1 MPPAGPTVGAATSA
15 SGTSRPAGVSKEIE
29 DAAWFVL
36 GAALNGKPSAFDGL
50 TPTWTAD
57 AAEELLE
64 RLERGVKDAKAPM
77 MTNLRQNLDGASREA
92 RLLAVELLFLQ
103 SLPLAHEVK
112 SLRVKRARVA
122 EAASWI
128 EPAVVLPDELYQ
140 GMTDHGVIRD
150 RTAEFNWTIWDHLK
164 WLSRFVRHVDQ
175 QPPKVIAKALKDPL
189 AFHALAAGTPED
201 QPAIRRSIEYLAWPS
216 YFEPVVADVER
227 REIRDAFA
235 SLVGGAKGD
244 TEEDITADIHRIRLH
259 LDELAGERIDWYS
272 RQLVSQWRKVG
283 DPGRRAWLLRTH
295 QDNGE
300 LLATWQ
306 SEEKA
311 TLDVEHLR
319 SLDAGVTAGAVQHAV
334 DEDYKHLGYVEREDT
349 KTAVF
354 AFLSVMKPGDLALYQ
369 HGGTVRIGVVL
380 GEPEQNDRRLRRK
393 VRWLDEAHTS
403 TELPRHVQR
412 QLSTPGIIVDV
423 TKVISALQAL
433 LPPEAEADAEDE
445 AAPETVAIPLIQ
457 GFRPLTEEFAASLHM
472 QLEPL
477 QEIAGLLQEN
487 RQVVLYGPPG
497 TGKTYLAKHLAAEL
511 AADSTD
517 ERVKLVQFH
526 PSYAYEDFF
535 EGYRPDKTDD
545 GQVSFKLVA
554 GPLRRLAEE
563 AAKPENASKPYFL
576 IIDEMNRANLAK
588 VFGEL
593 YFLLEYRDDRIYLQY
608 SPNEPFS
615 LPDNLYIIGTMNTAD
630 RSIAMMDAAIRR
642 RFAFIELHPQT
653 EPVRGSLR
661 RFLEARGLDSL
672 NADLL
677 DELNNSIDEWD
688 RDLMI
693 GPSYFMKSAAH
704 TPSGLRRIWKYELM
718 PLLEEHYHGQ
728 LNRAQLEER
737 FGLDQLLERLG
748 RR

>member
-1 MPPAGPTVGAATSA
+1 MTRALGI
-15 SGTSRPAGVSKEIE
+15 SKEIE

-36 GAALNGKPSAFDGL
+36 GPGLLGKPSALDGR
-50 TPTWTAD
+50 TMTWTSE
-57 AAEELLE
+57 AAAELLE
-64 RLERGVKDAKAPM
+64 RLERGTPDPKAPM

-92 RLLAVELLFLQ
+92 KQLAVELLFLQ

-112 SLRVKRARVA
+112 SLKVKRARVA
-122 EAASWI
+122 EAASWL
-128 EPAVVLPDELYQ
+128 EPPLDLPEELYE
-140 GMTDHGVIRD
+140 GLTDHGVIRD

-164 WLSRFVRHVDQ
+164 WLCRFVQHVDQ
-175 QPPKVIAKALKDPL
+175 QPTADIAEALQDPL
-189 AFHALAAGTPED
+189 EFHRLAAATPVD
-201 QPAIRRSIEYLAWPS
+201 QPAIRRSIEFLTWPT

-227 REIRDAFA
+227 QEIRDAFA

-244 TEEDITADIHRIRLH
+244 AEEDVTADIHRIRLH
-259 LDELAGERIDWYS
+259 LDEQAGQRIDWHA

-295 QDNGE
+295 SDNTE
-300 LLATWQ
+300 LLTAWQ
-306 SEEKA
+306 GEEKV

-319 SLDAGVTAGAVQHAV
+319 LLGPGVTAGVVQHAV

-354 AFLSVMKPGDLALYQ
+354 AFLTVMKPGDLVLYQ
-369 HGGTVRIGVVL
+369 HSGTVRLGVVL
-380 GEPEQNDRRLRRK
+380 GEPEHNEDNRRLRRK
-393 VRWLDEAHTS
+393 VRWFDEGHTTTS
-403 TELPRHVQR
+403 LPRHVQR
-412 QLSTPGIIVDV
+412 QLATPGIVVDLTRV
-423 TKVISALQAL
+423 VQALQGL
-433 LPPEAEADAEDE
+433 LPAEAETEPDGDAE
-445 AAPETVAIPLIQ
+445 AAAVVPPLQ
-457 GFRPLTEEFAASLHM
+457 EGFRPLTRDFADSLHM
-472 QLEPL
+472 ELEPL
-477 QEIAGLLQEN
+477 QEIAELLEEN
-487 RQVVLYGPPG
+487 RQLVLYGPPG

-511 AADSTD
+511 ADDTTD

-535 EGYRPDKTDD
+535 EGYRPDKTDE

-563 AAKPENASKPYFL
+563 AAKPGNEKKPYFL

-608 SPNEPFS
+608 SPNEPFT

-653 EPVRGSLR
+653 EPVKGSLL
-661 RFLEARGLDSL
+661 RFLEARQLDTTPAL
-672 NADLL
+672 LL
-677 DELNNSIDEWD
+677 DALNSAIDEWD

-693 GPSYFMKSAAH
+693 GPSYFMKPAAQ
-704 TPSGLRRIWKYELM
+704 TPNGLRRIWKYELM

-728 LNRAQLEER
+728 LTRPQLEER
-737 FGLDQLLERLG
+737 FGLDRLLERLAG
-748 RR
+748 R

>member
-1 MPPAGPTVGAATSA
+1 MHRALGI
-15 SGTSRPAGVSKEIE
+15 SKEIE

-36 GAALNGKPSAFDGL
+36 GAGLQGKPSALDRR
-50 TPTWTAD
+50 TQTWTAE
-57 AAEELLE
+57 AAAELLE
-64 RLERGVKDAKAPM
+64 RLERGAADSKAPM
-77 MTNLRQNLDGASREA
+77 MTNLRHNLADASRA
-92 RLLAVELLFLQ
+92 TKQLAVELLFLQ

-112 SLRVKRARVA
+112 SLKVKRARVA
-122 EAASWI
+122 EAASWL
-128 EPAVVLPDELYQ
+128 EPPLELPTELYK

-164 WLSRFVRHVDQ
+164 WLCRFVQHVDQ
-175 QPPKVIAKALKDPL
+175 QSTAAINKALKDPL
-189 AFHALAAGTPED
+189 AFHLLAAGTPDD

-216 YFEPVVADVER
+216 FFEPVVADVER

-244 TEEDITADIHRIRLH
+244 SDEEITADIRRIRLH
-259 LDELAGERIDWYS
+259 LDEQAGTRIDWYS

-295 QDNGE
+295 HDNAE
-300 LLATWQ
+300 LLAAWQ
-306 SEEKA
+306 EEEKV

-319 SLDAGVTAGAVQHAV
+319 LLDAGVTAGLVQHAV

-354 AFLSVMKPGDLALYQ
+354 AFLTVMKPGDLALC
-369 HGGTVRIGVVL
+369 HNSGAVRIGVVL
-380 GEPEQNDRRLRRK
+380 GEPEHNGDNRRMRRK
-393 VRWLDEAHTS
+393 VRWFDEAHVVTD
-403 TELPRHVQR
+403 LPRHVQR
-412 QLSTPGIIVDV
+412 QLATPGIVVDV
-423 TKVISALQAL
+423 TRVVQALQAL
-433 LPPEAEADAEDE
+433 VPAEAETEPDGGTEP
-445 AAPETVAIPLIQ
+445 AAVVVPAQE
-457 GFRPLTEEFAASLHM
+457 GFQPLTREFADSLHM
-472 QLEPL
+472 DLEPL
-477 QEIAGLLQEN
+477 QEIAELLEEN
-487 RQVVLYGPPG
+487 RQLVLYGPPG

-511 AADSTD
+511 AQDSTD

-535 EGYRPDKTDD
+535 EGYRPDKTDE

-563 AAKPENASKPYFL
+563 AAKPGNESKPYFL

-608 SPNEPFS
+608 SPNEPFT

-642 RFAFIELHPQT
+642 RFAFIELHPKT
-653 EPVRGSLR
+653 EPVKGSLL
-661 RFLEARGLDSL
+661 RFLQARQLDTTPAL
-672 NADLL
+672 LL
-677 DELNNSIDEWD
+677 DALNDAIDEWD

-693 GPSYFMKSAAH
+693 GPSYFMKRAAQ
-704 TPSGLRRIWKYELM
+704 TPAGLRRIWKYELM

-737 FGLDQLLERLG
+737 FGLEQLMGRLAT
-748 RR
+748 R

>member
-1 MPPAGPTVGAATSA
+1 MTPTAKTAMPRALGISQ
-15 SGTSRPAGVSKEIE
+15 EIE

-36 GAALNGKPSAFDGL
+36 GPGLQGKPSALDGQTL
-50 TPTWTAD
+50 TWTSEA
-57 AAEELLE
+57 AAELHD
-64 RLERGVKDAKAPM
+64 RLEQGVPDPKAPM
-77 MTNLRQNLDGASREA
+77 MTNLRQNLQDSSRA
-92 RLLAVELLFLQ
+92 AKQLAVELLFLQ

-112 SLRVKRARVA
+112 SLKVKRARVA
-122 EAASWI
+122 EAASWL
-128 EPAVVLPDELYQ
+128 EPPLELPEELYK

-164 WLSRFVRHVDQ
+164 WLCRFVQHVDQ
-175 QPPKVIAKALKDPL
+175 QIPAAISKALKDPL
-189 AFHALAAGTPED
+189 KFHELAAGTPGD

-227 REIRDAFA
+227 QEIRDAFA

-244 TEEDITADIHRIRLH
+244 TDEDITADIHRIRLH
-259 LDELAGERIDWYS
+259 LDEQAGQRIDWYA

-295 QDNGE
+295 SDNAE
-300 LLATWQ
+300 LLAAWQ
-306 SEEKA
+306 GEEKV

-319 SLDAGVTAGAVQHAV
+319 LLDAGVTAGLVQHAV

-354 AFLSVMKPGDLALYQ
+354 AILTVMKPGDLVLYQ
-369 HGGTVRIGVVL
+369 SSGTVRLGVVL
-380 GEPEQNDRRLRRK
+380 GEPEYNDDNRRIRRK
-393 VRWLDEAHTS
+393 VRWFDEAHT
-403 TELPRHVQR
+403 TTDLPRHVQR
-412 QLSTPGIIVDV
+412 QLATPGIIVDV
-423 TKVISALQAL
+423 TRVVQALQAL
-433 LPPEAEADAEDE
+433 LPAEAEPEDDDAG
-445 AAPETVAIPLIQ
+445 AAAVVPSQE
-457 GFRPLTEEFAASLHM
+457 GFRALTREFADSLHM
-472 QLEPL
+472 DLEPL
-477 QEIAGLLQEN
+477 QEIAELLEEN
-487 RQVVLYGPPG
+487 RQLVLYGPPG

-511 AADSTD
+511 ADDSTD

-535 EGYRPDKTDD
+535 EGYRPDKTDE

-563 AAKPENASKPYFL
+563 AAKPGNEKKPYFL

-608 SPNEPFS
+608 SPNEPFT

-653 EPVRGSLR
+653 EPVRGSLL
-661 RFLEARGLDSL
+661 RFLQARQLDATPALLLDAL
-672 NADLL
+672 NAA
-677 DELNNSIDEWD
+677 IDEWD

-693 GPSYFMKSAAH
+693 GPSYFMKPAAQ
-704 TPSGLRRIWKYELM
+704 TPAGLRRIWKYELM

-728 LNRAQLEER
+728 LTRAQLEER
-737 FGLDQLLERLG
+737 FGLDQLLGRLAAS
-748 RR
+748 

>member
-1 MPPAGPTVGAATSA
+1 MTRAL
-15 SGTSRPAGVSKEIE
+15 GVSKEIE

-36 GAALNGKPSAFDGL
+36 GPGLLGKPSALDGR
-50 TPTWTAD
+50 TMTWTSE
-57 AAEELLE
+57 AAAELLE
-64 RLERGVKDAKAPM
+64 RLERGTPDPKAPM

-92 RLLAVELLFLQ
+92 KQLAVELLFLQ

-112 SLRVKRARVA
+112 SLKVKRARVA
-122 EAASWI
+122 EAASWLK
-128 EPAVVLPDELYQ
+128 PPLDLPEELYE
-140 GMTDHGVIRD
+140 GLTDHGVIRD

-164 WLSRFVRHVDQ
+164 WLCRFVQHVDQ
-175 QPPKVIAKALKDPL
+175 QPTADIAEALQDPL
-189 AFHALAAGTPED
+189 KFHRLAAATPGD
-201 QPAIRRSIEYLAWPS
+201 QPAIRRSIEFLTWPT

-227 REIRDAFA
+227 QEIRDAFA

-244 TEEDITADIHRIRLH
+244 AEEDITADIHRIRLH
-259 LDELAGERIDWYS
+259 LDEQAGQRIDWHA

-295 QDNGE
+295 NDNTE
-300 LLATWQ
+300 LLTAWQ
-306 SEEKA
+306 GEEKV

-319 SLDAGVTAGAVQHAV
+319 LLGPGVTAGVVQHAV

-354 AFLSVMKPGDLALYQ
+354 AFLTVMKPGDLVLYQ
-369 HGGTVRIGVVL
+369 HSGTVRLGVVL
-380 GEPEQNDRRLRRK
+380 GEPEHNEDNRRLRRK
-393 VRWLDEAHTS
+393 VRWFDEGHTTTS
-403 TELPRHVQR
+403 LPRHVQR
-412 QLSTPGIIVDV
+412 QLATPGIVVDLTRV
-423 TKVISALQAL
+423 VQALQGL
-433 LPPEAEADAEDE
+433 LPAEAETEPDGDAE
-445 AAPETVAIPLIQ
+445 AAAVVPSVQE
-457 GFRPLTEEFAASLHM
+457 GFRPLTREFADSLHM
-472 QLEPL
+472 ELEPL
-477 QEIAGLLQEN
+477 QEIAELLEEN
-487 RQVVLYGPPG
+487 RQLVLYGPPG

-511 AADSTD
+511 ADDTTD

-535 EGYRPDKTDD
+535 EGYRPDKTDE

-563 AAKPENASKPYFL
+563 AAKPGNEKKPYFL

-608 SPNEPFS
+608 SPNEPFT

-653 EPVRGSLR
+653 EPVKGSLL
-661 RFLEARGLDSL
+661 RFLEARQLDTTPAL
-672 NADLL
+672 LL
-677 DELNNSIDEWD
+677 DALNSAIDEWD

-693 GPSYFMKSAAH
+693 GPSYFMKPAAQ
-704 TPSGLRRIWKYELM
+704 TPAGLRRIWKYELM

-728 LNRAQLEER
+728 LTREQLEER
-737 FGLDQLLERLG
+737 FGLDRLLERLAG
-748 RR
+748 R

>member
-1 MPPAGPTVGAATSA
+1 MTPTATAAMTRA
-15 SGTSRPAGVSKEIE
+15 LGISKEIE

-36 GAALNGKPSAFDGL
+36 GPGLLGKASPLDGRTRTWSVPAAV
-50 TPTWTAD
+50 
-57 AAEELLE
+57 ELLD
-64 RLERGVKDAKAPM
+64 RLDRGIADPKAPM
-77 MTNLRQNLDGASREA
+77 MTNLRENLEGATRGA
-92 RLLAVELLFLQ
+92 KQLAVELLFLQ

-112 SLRVKRARVA
+112 SLKVKRARVA
-122 EAASWI
+122 EAAGWL
-128 EPAVVLPDELYQ
+128 EPPLELPEELYA

-164 WLSRFVRHVDQ
+164 WLCRFVRNVAQ
-175 QPPKVIAKALKDPL
+175 RPAAVVQAAINDPL
-189 AFHALAAGTPED
+189 QFHRLAASTPDD
-201 QPAIRRSIEYLAWPS
+201 QPAIRRSIEFLAWPS

-227 REIRDAFA
+227 QEIRDAFA

-244 TEEDITADIHRIRLH
+244 TEEDITADIHRIRRH
-259 LDELAGERIDWYS
+259 LDEQAGQRIDWYS

-295 QDNGE
+295 SDQAD
-300 LLATWQ
+300 LLIAWHN
-306 SEEKA
+306 EEKV

-319 SLDAGVTAGAVQHAV
+319 HLDHGVPAGLVQHAV

-354 AFLSVMKPGDLALYQ
+354 AFLTVMKPGDLVLYQ
-369 HGGTVRIGVVL
+369 HAGSVRLGGVL
-380 GEPEQNDRRLRRK
+380 GEPEYNDDNRRLRRK
-393 VRWLDEAHTS
+393 VRWFDDGHTTTS
-403 TELPRHVQR
+403 LPRHVQR
-412 QLSTPGIIVDV
+412 QLATPGIVVDV
-423 TKVISALQAL
+423 TRVVQALQAL
-433 LPPEAEADAEDE
+433 LPAEAENEPDADTD
-445 AAPETVAIPLIQ
+445 AAAVVPPVQE
-457 GFRPLTEEFAASLHM
+457 GFRPLTQEFAESLHM
-472 QLEPL
+472 ELEPL
-477 QEIAGLLQEN
+477 QEIADLLEEN
-487 RQVVLYGPPG
+487 RQLVLYGPPG

-511 AADSTD
+511 ADDTTD

-535 EGYRPDKTDD
+535 EGYRPDKTDG

-563 AAKPENASKPYFL
+563 AAKPGNEKKPYFL

-608 SPNEPFS
+608 SPNEPFT
-615 LPDNLYIIGTMNTAD
+615 LPDNLYIVGTMNTAD

-642 RFAFIELHPQT
+642 RFSFIELHPQT
-653 EPVRGSLR
+653 EPVKGSLL
-661 RFLEARGLDSL
+661 RFLQARQLDPTPALLLDAL
-672 NADLL
+672 NAA
-677 DELNNSIDEWD
+677 IDEWD

-693 GPSYFMKSAAH
+693 GPSYFMKPAAQ
-704 TPSGLRRIWKYELM
+704 TPAGLRRIWKYELM

-728 LNRAQLEER
+728 LTRAQLEER
-737 FGLDQLLERLG
+737 FGLDQLLG
-748 RR
+748 RIAAR

>member
-1 MPPAGPTVGAATSA
+1 MTRALGI
-15 SGTSRPAGVSKEIE
+15 SKEIE

-36 GAALNGKPSAFDGL
+36 GPGLLGKPSALDGR
-50 TPTWTAD
+50 TMTWTSE
-57 AAEELLE
+57 AAAELLE
-64 RLERGVKDAKAPM
+64 RLERGTPDPKAPM

-92 RLLAVELLFLQ
+92 KQLAVELLFLQ

-112 SLRVKRARVA
+112 SLKVKRARVA
-122 EAASWI
+122 EAASWL
-128 EPAVVLPDELYQ
+128 EPPLDLPEELYE
-140 GMTDHGVIRD
+140 GLTDHGVIRD

-164 WLSRFVRHVDQ
+164 WLCRFVQHVDQ
-175 QPPKVIAKALKDPL
+175 QPTADIAEALQDPL
-189 AFHALAAGTPED
+189 EFHRLAAATPVD
-201 QPAIRRSIEYLAWPS
+201 QPAIRRSIEFLTWPT

-227 REIRDAFA
+227 QEIRDAFA

-244 TEEDITADIHRIRLH
+244 AEEDVTADIHRIRLH
-259 LDELAGERIDWYS
+259 LDEQAGQRIDWHA

-295 QDNGE
+295 SDNTE
-300 LLATWQ
+300 LLTAWQ
-306 SEEKA
+306 GEEKV

-319 SLDAGVTAGAVQHAV
+319 LLGPGVTAGVVQHAV

-354 AFLSVMKPGDLALYQ
+354 AFLTVMKPGDLVLYQ
-369 HGGTVRIGVVL
+369 HSGTVRLGVVL
-380 GEPEQNDRRLRRK
+380 GEPEHNEDNRRLRRK
-393 VRWLDEAHTS
+393 VRWFDEGHTTTS
-403 TELPRHVQR
+403 LPRHVQR
-412 QLSTPGIIVDV
+412 QLATPGIVVDLTRV
-423 TKVISALQAL
+423 VQALQGL
-433 LPPEAEADAEDE
+433 LPAEAETEPDGDAE
-445 AAPETVAIPLIQ
+445 AAAVLPPPQE
-457 GFRPLTEEFAASLHM
+457 GFRPLTREFADSLHM
-472 QLEPL
+472 ELEPL
-477 QEIAGLLQEN
+477 QEIAELLEEN
-487 RQVVLYGPPG
+487 RQLVLYGPPG

-511 AADSTD
+511 ADDTTD

-535 EGYRPDKTDD
+535 EGYRPDKTDE

-563 AAKPENASKPYFL
+563 AAKPGNEKKPYFL

-608 SPNEPFS
+608 SPNEPFT

-653 EPVRGSLR
+653 EPVKGSLL
-661 RFLEARGLDSL
+661 RFLEARQLDTTPAL
-672 NADLL
+672 LL
-677 DELNNSIDEWD
+677 DALNSAIDEWD

-693 GPSYFMKSAAH
+693 GPSYFMKPAAQ
-704 TPSGLRRIWKYELM
+704 TPNGLRRIWKYELM

-728 LNRAQLEER
+728 LTRPQLEER
-737 FGLDQLLERLG
+737 FGLDRLLECIAG
-748 RR
+748 S

>member
-1 MPPAGPTVGAATSA
+1 MTRAPGI
-15 SGTSRPAGVSKEIE
+15 SKEIE

-36 GAALNGKPSAFDGL
+36 GAGLQGKPSALDGQ
-50 TPTWTAD
+50 TQTWTT
-57 AAEELLE
+57 AAASELLE
-64 RLERGVKDAKAPM
+64 RLERGVADSKAPM
-77 MTNLRQNLDGASREA
+77 MTNLRENLSDASRA
-92 RLLAVELLFLQ
+92 AKQLAVELLFLQ

-112 SLRVKRARVA
+112 SLKVKRARVA
-122 EAASWI
+122 EAASWL
-128 EPAVVLPDELYQ
+128 EPPLELPDELYE

-164 WLSRFVRHVDQ
+164 WLCRFVQHVDQ
-175 QPPKVIAKALKDPL
+175 QSTNAMTKALKDPL
-189 AFHALAAGTPED
+189 AFHQLASGTPDD

-227 REIRDAFA
+227 QEIRDAFA
-235 SLVGGAKGD
+235 SLVGGANGD
-244 TEEDITADIHRIRLH
+244 SEAETTADIHRIRLY
-259 LDELAGERIDWYS
+259 LDRQAGQRIDWYA

-295 QDNGE
+295 HDVKD
-300 LLATWQ
+300 LLAAWHG
-306 SEEKA
+306 EEKV

-319 SLDAGVTAGAVQHAV
+319 LLGPGVTAGVVQNAV
-334 DEDYKHLGYVEREDT
+334 DEDYKHLGYVEREDN

-354 AFLSVMKPGDLALYQ
+354 AFLTVMKPGDLVLYQ
-369 HGGTVRIGVVL
+369 HAGAVRVGGVL
-380 GEPEQNDRRLRRK
+380 GEPEHNEDNRRMRRK
-393 VRWLDEAHTS
+393 VRWFDDAHS
-403 TELPRHVQR
+403 MADLPRHVQR
-412 QLSTPGIIVDV
+412 QLATPGIIVDV
-423 TKVISALQAL
+423 TRVVQALQAL
-433 LPPEAEADAEDE
+433 LPAEAESEADDD
-445 AAPETVAIPLIQ
+445 AAPAAVVELVPE

-472 QLEPL
+472 DLEPL
-477 QEIAGLLQEN
+477 QEIAELLVEN
-487 RQVVLYGPPG
+487 RQLVLYGPPG

-511 AADSTD
+511 AGDSTD

-535 EGYRPDKTDD
+535 EGFRPDKTDE

-563 AAKPENASKPYFL
+563 AAKPGNENKPYFL

-608 SPNEPFS
+608 SPNEPFT

-642 RFAFIELHPQT
+642 RFSFIELHPKT
-653 EPVRGSLR
+653 EPVKGSLL
-661 RFLEARGLDSL
+661 RFLQARGLDTTPAL
-672 NADLL
+672 LL
-677 DELNNSIDEWD
+677 DALNDAIDEWD

-693 GPSYFMKSAAH
+693 GPSYFMKKAAQ
-704 TPSGLRRIWKYELM
+704 TPAGLRRIWKYELM

-728 LNRAQLEER
+728 LNRAQLQER
-737 FGLDQLLERLG
+737 FGLEQLLSRLAS
-748 RR
+748 R

>member
-1 MPPAGPTVGAATSA
+1 MTPSPKPVMARAPGISQ
-15 SGTSRPAGVSKEIE
+15 EIE

-36 GAALNGKPSAFDGL
+36 GPGLQGRPSALDGKTL
-50 TPTWTAD
+50 TWTAD
-57 AAEELLE
+57 AAAELLE
-64 RLERGVKDAKAPM
+64 RLEKGVPDAKAPM
-77 MTNLRQNLDGASREA
+77 MTNLRQNLEEASREA
-92 RLLAVELLFLQ
+92 KQLAVELLFLQ

-112 SLRVKRARVA
+112 SLKVKRARVA
-122 EAASWI
+122 EAASWL
-128 EPAVVLPDELYQ
+128 EPPLELPEELYKD
-140 GMTDHGVIRD
+140 MTDHGVIRD

-164 WLSRFVRHVDQ
+164 WLCRFVQHVDQ
-175 QPPKVIAKALKDPL
+175 QSPSTIAKALKDPQK
-189 AFHALAAGTPED
+189 FHQLAAATPGD

-216 YFEPVVADVER
+216 FFEPVVADVER
-227 REIRDAFA
+227 QEIRDAFA
-235 SLVGGAKGD
+235 SLVGGAKSD
-244 TEEDITADIHRIRLH
+244 TDEDITADIHRIRLH
-259 LDELAGERIDWYS
+259 LDEQAGQRIDWYA

-295 QDNGE
+295 SDNTE
-300 LLATWQ
+300 LLAAWQ
-306 SEEKA
+306 AEEKV

-319 SLDAGVTAGAVQHAV
+319 LLDPGVTAGLVQHAV

-354 AFLSVMKPGDLALYQ
+354 AFLTVMKPGDLVLCQ
-369 HGGTVRIGVVL
+369 HAGAVRLGVVL
-380 GEPEQNDRRLRRK
+380 GEPEHNEDNRRMRRK
-393 VRWLDEAHTS
+393 VRWFDDAHT
-403 TELPRHVQR
+403 TADLPRHVQR
-412 QLSTPGIIVDV
+412 QLATPGIIVDV
-423 TKVISALQAL
+423 TKVVQALQSLVPA
-433 LPPEAEADAEDE
+433 EAEPDDDDPAT
-445 AAPETVAIPLIQ
+445 AAVEVVPVHE
-457 GFRPLTEEFAASLHM
+457 GFRPLSRGFADSLHM
-472 QLEPL
+472 DLEPL
-477 QEIAGLLQEN
+477 QEIAELLEEN
-487 RQVVLYGPPG
+487 RQLVLYGPPG

-511 AADSTD
+511 ADDSTD

-535 EGYRPDKTDD
+535 EGYRPDKTDE

-563 AAKPENASKPYFL
+563 AAKPGNESKPYFL

-608 SPNEPFS
+608 SPNEPFT

-653 EPVRGSLR
+653 EPVKGSLL
-661 RFLEARGLDSL
+661 RFLQARQLDTTPALLLDAL
-672 NADLL
+672 NAA
-677 DELNNSIDEWD
+677 IDEWD

-693 GPSYFMKSAAH
+693 GPSYFMKPAAQ
-704 TPSGLRRIWKYELM
+704 TPAGLRRIWKYELM

-737 FGLDQLLERLG
+737 FGLDQLLGRLAAS
-748 RR
+748 

>member
-1 MPPAGPTVGAATSA
+1 MTPNAKPAMTRAPGI
-15 SGTSRPAGVSKEIE
+15 SKEIE

-36 GAALNGKPSAFDGL
+36 GAGLQGRPSALDGR
-50 TPTWTAD
+50 TPTWTA
-57 AAEELLE
+57 AAASELLE
-64 RLERGVKDAKAPM
+64 RLERGVADSKAPM
-77 MTNLRQNLDGASREA
+77 MTNLRQNLADASRA
-92 RLLAVELLFLQ
+92 AKQLAVELLFLQ

-112 SLRVKRARVA
+112 SLKVKRARVA
-122 EAASWI
+122 EAASWL
-128 EPAVVLPDELYQ
+128 EPPLELPQELYE

-164 WLSRFVRHVDQ
+164 WLCRFVQHIDQ
-175 QPPKVIAKALKDPL
+175 QSTNAMTKALKDPL
-189 AFHALAAGTPED
+189 AFHQLTAGTPDD

-227 REIRDAFA
+227 QEIRDAFA

-244 TEEDITADIHRIRLH
+244 SEEEITADIHRIRLY
-259 LDELAGERIDWYS
+259 LDKQAGQRIDWYA

-295 QDNGE
+295 HDVKD
-300 LLATWQ
+300 LLEAWHQ
-306 SEEKA
+306 HEKV

-319 SLDAGVTAGAVQHAV
+319 LLAAGVTAGLVQNAV
-334 DEDYKHLGYVEREDT
+334 DEDYKHLGYVEREDN

-354 AFLSVMKPGDLALYQ
+354 AFLTVMKPGDLVLYQ
-369 HGGTVRIGVVL
+369 HAGAVRLGGVL
-380 GEPEQNDRRLRRK
+380 GEPEHNEDNRRMRRK
-393 VRWLDEAHTS
+393 VRWFDEAHS
-403 TELPRHVQR
+403 MADLPRHVQR
-412 QLSTPGIIVDV
+412 QLATPGIIVDV
-423 TKVISALQAL
+423 TRVVQALQAL
-433 LPPEAEADAEDE
+433 LPAEAEAEADD
-445 AAPETVAIPLIQ
+445 AATPAAVVEPVPE

-472 QLEPL
+472 DLEPL
-477 QEIAGLLQEN
+477 QEIAELLEEN
-487 RQVVLYGPPG
+487 RQLVLYGPPG

-511 AADSTD
+511 AGDPTD

-535 EGYRPDKTDD
+535 EGFRPDKTDE

-563 AAKPENASKPYFL
+563 AAKPGNENKPYFL

-608 SPNEPFS
+608 SPNEPFT

-642 RFAFIELHPQT
+642 RFSFIELHPKT
-653 EPVRGSLR
+653 EPVKGSLL
-661 RFLEARGLDSL
+661 RFLQARNLDTTPAL
-672 NADLL
+672 LL
-677 DELNNSIDEWD
+677 DALNDAIDEWD

-693 GPSYFMKSAAH
+693 GPSYFMKKAAQ

-728 LNRAQLEER
+728 LNRAQLQER
-737 FGLDQLLERLG
+737 FGLEQLLGRLAA
-748 RR
+748 R

>member
-1 MPPAGPTVGAATSA
+1 MTPTAKTAMPRALGISQ
-15 SGTSRPAGVSKEIE
+15 EIE

-36 GAALNGKPSAFDGL
+36 GPGLQGKPSALDGL
-50 TPTWTAD
+50 TLTWTSEA
-57 AAEELLE
+57 AAELHD
-64 RLERGVKDAKAPM
+64 RLDRGVADPKAPM
-77 MTNLRQNLDGASREA
+77 MTNLRQNLQDSSRA
-92 RLLAVELLFLQ
+92 AKQLAVELLFLQ

-112 SLRVKRARVA
+112 SLKVKRARVA
-122 EAASWI
+122 EAASWL
-128 EPAVVLPDELYQ
+128 EPPLELPEELYK

-164 WLSRFVRHVDQ
+164 WLCRFVQHVDQ
-175 QPPKVIAKALKDPL
+175 QIPAAISKALKDPL
-189 AFHALAAGTPED
+189 KFHELAAGTPGD

-227 REIRDAFA
+227 QEIRDAFA

-244 TEEDITADIHRIRLH
+244 TDEDITADIHRIRLH
-259 LDELAGERIDWYS
+259 LDEQAGQRIDWYA

-295 QDNGE
+295 SDNAE
-300 LLATWQ
+300 LLAAWQ
-306 SEEKA
+306 GEEKV

-319 SLDAGVTAGAVQHAV
+319 LLDAGVTAGLVQHAV

-354 AFLSVMKPGDLALYQ
+354 AILTVMKPGDLVLYQ
-369 HGGTVRIGVVL
+369 SSGKVRLGVVL
-380 GEPEQNDRRLRRK
+380 GEPEYNDDNRRIRRK
-393 VRWLDEAHTS
+393 VRWFDEAHT
-403 TELPRHVQR
+403 TTDLPRHVQR
-412 QLSTPGIIVDV
+412 QLATPGIVVDV
-423 TKVISALQAL
+423 TKVVQALQAL
-433 LPPEAEADAEDE
+433 LPAEAEPEDDDAG
-445 AAPETVAIPLIQ
+445 AAAVVPHQE
-457 GFRPLTEEFAASLHM
+457 GFRPLTREFADSLHM
-472 QLEPL
+472 DLEPL
-477 QEIAGLLQEN
+477 QEIAELLEEN
-487 RQVVLYGPPG
+487 RQLVLYGPPG

-511 AADSTD
+511 ADDSTD

-535 EGYRPDKTDD
+535 EGYRPDKTDE

-563 AAKPENASKPYFL
+563 AAKPGNEKKPYFL

-608 SPNEPFS
+608 SPNEPFT

-653 EPVRGSLR
+653 EPVRGSLL
-661 RFLEARGLDSL
+661 RFLQARQLDATPALLLDAL
-672 NADLL
+672 NAA
-677 DELNNSIDEWD
+677 IDEWD

-693 GPSYFMKSAAH
+693 GPSYFMKPAAQ
-704 TPSGLRRIWKYELM
+704 TPAGLRRIWKYELM

-728 LNRAQLEER
+728 LTRAQLEER
-737 FGLDQLLERLG
+737 FGLDQLLGRLAAS
-748 RR
+748 

>member
-1 MPPAGPTVGAATSA
+1 MTLAPKTSMTRA
-15 SGTSRPAGVSKEIE
+15 LGISREIE

-36 GAALNGKPSAFDGL
+36 GPGLQGKPSALDDRTL
-50 TPTWTAD
+50 TWTAEA
-57 AAEELLE
+57 AAELLGH
-64 RLERGVKDAKAPM
+64 LDRGVSDPKAPM
-77 MTNLRQNLDGASREA
+77 MTNLRENLQDASRA
-92 RLLAVELLFLQ
+92 AKQLAVELLFLQ

-112 SLRVKRARVA
+112 SLKVKRARVA
-122 EAASWI
+122 EAASWL
-128 EPAVVLPDELYQ
+128 EPPLELPEELYK

-164 WLSRFVRHVDQ
+164 WLCRFVQHVDQ
-175 QPPKVIAKALKDPL
+175 QIPSAVTNALKDPL
-189 AFHALAAGTPED
+189 KFHELASGTPGD

-227 REIRDAFA
+227 QEIRDAFA
-235 SLVGGAKGD
+235 SLVGGARGD
-244 TEEDITADIHRIRLH
+244 SDEDITADIHRIRRH
-259 LDELAGERIDWYS
+259 LDEQAGQRIDWYS

-295 QDNGE
+295 SDNTE
-300 LLATWQ
+300 LLTAWQ
-306 SEEKA
+306 GEEMV

-319 SLDAGVTAGAVQHAV
+319 LLDPGVTAGLVQHAV

-354 AFLSVMKPGDLALYQ
+354 AFLTVMKPGDLVLYQ
-369 HGGTVRIGVVL
+369 HSGSVRLGVVL
-380 GEPEQNDRRLRRK
+380 GEPEHNEDNRRMRRK
-393 VRWLDEAHTS
+393 VRWFDEGHT
-403 TELPRHVQR
+403 TTDLPRHVQR
-412 QLSTPGIIVDV
+412 QLATPGIVVDV
-423 TKVISALQAL
+423 TRVVQALQAL
-433 LPPEAEADAEDE
+433 LPVEAEPEDDDAGDS
-445 AAPETVAIPLIQ
+445 AAVVPPVQE
-457 GFRPLTEEFAASLHM
+457 GFRTLTREFADSLHM
-472 QLEPL
+472 DLEPL
-477 QEIAGLLQEN
+477 QEIAELLEEN
-487 RQVVLYGPPG
+487 RQLVLYGPPG

-511 AADSTD
+511 ANDSTD

-535 EGYRPDKTDD
+535 EGYRPDKTDE

-563 AAKPENASKPYFL
+563 AAKPGNENKPYFL

-608 SPNEPFS
+608 SPNEPFT

-653 EPVRGSLR
+653 EPVKGSLL
-661 RFLEARGLDSL
+661 RFLQARQLDTTPALLLDAL
-672 NADLL
+672 NAA
-677 DELNNSIDEWD
+677 IDEWD

-693 GPSYFMKSAAH
+693 GPSYFMKPAAQ
-704 TPSGLRRIWKYELM
+704 TPGGLRRIWKYELM

-728 LNRAQLEER
+728 LTRAQLEER
-737 FGLDQLLERLG
+737 FGLDQLLG
-748 RR
+748 RVAAG

>member
-1 MPPAGPTVGAATSA
+1 MPRALGISQ
-15 SGTSRPAGVSKEIE
+15 EIE

-36 GAALNGKPSAFDGL
+36 GPGLQGKPSALDGQTL
-50 TPTWTAD
+50 TWTSEA
-57 AAEELLE
+57 AAELHD
-64 RLERGVKDAKAPM
+64 RLERGVPDPKAPM
-77 MTNLRQNLDGASREA
+77 MTNLRQNLQDASRA
-92 RLLAVELLFLQ
+92 AKQLAVELLFLQ

-112 SLRVKRARVA
+112 SLKVKRARVA
-122 EAASWI
+122 EAASWL
-128 EPAVVLPDELYQ
+128 EPPLELPEELYK

-164 WLSRFVRHVDQ
+164 WLCRFVQHVDQ
-175 QPPKVIAKALKDPL
+175 QIPAAISKALKDPL
-189 AFHALAAGTPED
+189 AFHELAAGTAGD

-227 REIRDAFA
+227 QEIRDAFA

-244 TEEDITADIHRIRLH
+244 TDEDITADIHRIRLH
-259 LDELAGERIDWYS
+259 LDEQAGQRIDWYA

-295 QDNGE
+295 SDNAE
-300 LLATWQ
+300 LLAAWQ
-306 SEEKA
+306 AEEKV

-319 SLDAGVTAGAVQHAV
+319 LLDAGVTAGLVQHAV

-354 AFLSVMKPGDLALYQ
+354 AILTVMKPGDLVLYQ
-369 HGGTVRIGVVL
+369 NSGTVRLGVVL
-380 GEPEQNDRRLRRK
+380 GEPEHNEDNRRIRRK
-393 VRWLDEAHTS
+393 VRWFDEAHT
-403 TELPRHVQR
+403 TTDLPRHVQR
-412 QLSTPGIIVDV
+412 QLATPGIIVDV
-423 TKVISALQAL
+423 TRVVQALQAL
-433 LPPEAEADAEDE
+433 LPAEAEPEDDDAG
-445 AAPETVAIPLIQ
+445 AAAAVPLQ
-457 GFRPLTEEFAASLHM
+457 EGFRPLTAEFADSLHM
-472 QLEPL
+472 DLEPL
-477 QEIAGLLQEN
+477 QEIAELLEEN
-487 RQVVLYGPPG
+487 RQLVLYGPPG

-511 AADSTD
+511 ADDSTD

-535 EGYRPDKTDD
+535 EGYRPDKTDE

-563 AAKPENASKPYFL
+563 AAKPGNEKKPYFL

-608 SPNEPFS
+608 SPNEPFT

-653 EPVRGSLR
+653 EPVKGSLL
-661 RFLEARGLDSL
+661 RFLQARQLDATPAL
-672 NADLL
+672 LL
-677 DELNNSIDEWD
+677 DALNTAIDEWD

-693 GPSYFMKSAAH
+693 GPSYFMKPAAQ
-704 TPSGLRRIWKYELM
+704 TPAGLRRIWKYELM

-737 FGLDQLLERLG
+737 FGLDQLLGRLAAS
-748 RR
+748 

>member
-1 MPPAGPTVGAATSA
+1 MTPAFTAAMTRA
-15 SGTSRPAGVSKEIE
+15 LGISKEIE

-36 GAALNGKPSAFDGL
+36 GPGLLGKPSALDGR
-50 TPTWTAD
+50 TMTWTSE
-57 AAEELLE
+57 AAAELLE
-64 RLERGVKDAKAPM
+64 RLERGTPDPKAPM

-92 RLLAVELLFLQ
+92 KQLAVELLFLQ

-112 SLRVKRARVA
+112 SLKVKRARVA
-122 EAASWI
+122 EAASWL
-128 EPAVVLPDELYQ
+128 EPPLDLPDELYE
-140 GMTDHGVIRD
+140 GLTDHGVIRD

-164 WLSRFVRHVDQ
+164 WLCRFVQQVDQ
-175 QPPKVIAKALKDPL
+175 QPTADIAAALQDPL
-189 AFHALAAGTPED
+189 QFHRLAAATPGD
-201 QPAIRRSIEYLAWPS
+201 QPAIRRSIEFLTWPT

-227 REIRDAFA
+227 QEIRDAFA

-244 TEEDITADIHRIRLH
+244 AEEDITADIHRIRLH
-259 LDELAGERIDWYS
+259 LDEQAGQRIDWHA

-295 QDNGE
+295 SDNTE
-300 LLATWQ
+300 LLTAWQ
-306 SEEKA
+306 GEEKV

-319 SLDAGVTAGAVQHAV
+319 LLDPGVTAGLVQHAV

-354 AFLSVMKPGDLALYQ
+354 AFLTVMKPGDLVLYQ
-369 HGGTVRIGVVL
+369 HSGAVRLGVVL
-380 GEPEQNDRRLRRK
+380 GEPEHNEDNRRLRRK
-393 VRWLDEAHTS
+393 VRWFDEGHTTTS
-403 TELPRHVQR
+403 LPRHVQR
-412 QLSTPGIIVDV
+412 QLATPGIVVDLTRV
-423 TKVISALQAL
+423 VQALQAL
-433 LPPEAEADAEDE
+433 LPAEAETEPDGDAE
-445 AAPETVAIPLIQ
+445 AAAVVPPVQE
-457 GFRPLTEEFAASLHM
+457 GFRPLTREFADALHM
-472 QLEPL
+472 ELEPL
-477 QEIAGLLQEN
+477 QEIAELLEEN
-487 RQVVLYGPPG
+487 RQLVLYGPPG

-511 AADSTD
+511 ADDTTD

-535 EGYRPDKTDD
+535 EGYRPDKTDE

-563 AAKPENASKPYFL
+563 AAKPGNEKKPYFL

-653 EPVRGSLR
+653 EPVKGSLL
-661 RFLEARGLDSL
+661 RFLEARRLDTTPAL
-672 NADLL
+672 LL
-677 DELNNSIDEWD
+677 DALNSAIDEWD

-693 GPSYFMKSAAH
+693 GPSYFMKPAAQ
-704 TPSGLRRIWKYELM
+704 TPAGLRRIWKYELM

-728 LNRAQLEER
+728 LTRAQLEER
-737 FGLDQLLERLG
+737 FGLDRLLERLAG
-748 RR
+748 G

>member
-1 MPPAGPTVGAATSA
+1 MTPALKTSMPRALGI
-15 SGTSRPAGVSKEIE
+15 SKEIE

-36 GAALNGKPSAFDGL
+36 GAGLQGRPSALDGL
-50 TPTWTAD
+50 TLTWTAD
-57 AAEELLE
+57 AASELLE
-64 RLERGVKDAKAPM
+64 RLERGVSDSKAPM
-77 MTNLRQNLDGASREA
+77 MTNLRENLQDASRNA
-92 RLLAVELLFLQ
+92 KQLAVELLFLQ

-112 SLRVKRARVA
+112 SLKVKRARVA
-122 EAASWI
+122 EAASWL
-128 EPAVVLPDELYQ
+128 EPPLELPNELYQ

-164 WLSRFVRHVDQ
+164 WLCRFVQHVDQ
-175 QPPKVIAKALKDPL
+175 QPTAVIAGALQDPL
-189 AFHALAAGTPED
+189 SFHQLAVGTPED

-227 REIRDAFA
+227 QEIRDAFA

-244 TEEDITADIHRIRLH
+244 SDEEITADIHRIRLH
-259 LDELAGERIDWYS
+259 LDDQAGQRIDWYS

-295 QDNGE
+295 HDNSE
-300 LLATWQ
+300 LLTSWQ
-306 SEEKA
+306 GDEKV

-319 SLDAGVTAGAVQHAV
+319 LLDPGVTAGLVQHAV

-354 AFLSVMKPGDLALYQ
+354 GFLSVMKPGDLALYQ
-369 HGGTVRIGVVL
+369 SSGSVRIGVVL
-380 GEPEQNDRRLRRK
+380 GEPEQNDDNRRMHRK
-393 VRWLDEAHTS
+393 VRWFDETHIMTN
-403 TELPRHVQR
+403 LPRHVQR
-412 QLSTPGIIVDV
+412 QLAASGIIVDV
-423 TKVISALQAL
+423 TRVIQALQAL
-433 LPPEAEADAEDE
+433 LPAEAEAEDDDA
-445 AAPETVAIPLIQ
+445 AQAPVVDPVPE
-457 GFRPLTEEFAASLHM
+457 GFRPLTPEFAASLHM
-472 QLEPL
+472 DLEPL
-477 QEIAGLLQEN
+477 QEIAELLEEN
-487 RQVVLYGPPG
+487 RQLVLYGPPG

-511 AADSTD
+511 AGDTTD

-535 EGYRPDKTDD
+535 EGFRPDKTDE

-563 AAKPENASKPYFL
+563 AAKPGNETKPYFL

-608 SPNEPFS
+608 SPNEPFT

-642 RFAFIELHPQT
+642 RFSFIELHPTT
-653 EPVRGSLR
+653 EPVKGTLL
-661 RFLEARGLDSL
+661 RFLQSRKLDTTPAL
-672 NADLL
+672 LL
-677 DELNNSIDEWD
+677 DALNEAIDEWD

-693 GPSYFMKSAAH
+693 GPSYFMKKAAQ

-737 FGLDQLLERLG
+737 FGLDQLLERLAD
-748 RR
+748 R

>member
-1 MPPAGPTVGAATSA
+1 MTPASTAAMTRA
-15 SGTSRPAGVSKEIE
+15 LGISKEIE

-36 GAALNGKPSAFDGL
+36 GPGLLGKPSALDGRTL
-50 TPTWTAD
+50 TWTAD
-57 AAEELLE
+57 AAAELLE
-64 RLERGVKDAKAPM
+64 RLERGTPDPKAPM
-77 MTNLRQNLDGASREA
+77 MTNLRQNLEGASREA
-92 RLLAVELLFLQ
+92 KQLAVELLFLQ

-112 SLRVKRARVA
+112 SLKVKRARVA
-122 EAASWI
+122 EAASWL
-128 EPAVVLPDELYQ
+128 EPPLELPEELYE

-164 WLSRFVRHVDQ
+164 WLCRFVQHVDQ
-175 QPPKVIAKALKDPL
+175 QPTASIAAALQDPL
-189 AFHALAAGTPED
+189 EFHRLAAATPGD
-201 QPAIRRSIEYLAWPS
+201 QPAIRRSIEFLTCPS

-227 REIRDAFA
+227 HEIRDAFA

-244 TEEDITADIHRIRLH
+244 AEEDVTADIHRIRLH
-259 LDELAGERIDWYS
+259 LDEQAGQRIDWYS

-295 QDNGE
+295 SDNTE
-300 LLATWQ
+300 LLTAWQ
-306 SEEKA
+306 GEEKA

-319 SLDAGVTAGAVQHAV
+319 LLDPGVTAGLVQHAV

-354 AFLSVMKPGDLALYQ
+354 AFLTVMKPGDLVLYQ
-369 HGGTVRIGVVL
+369 HAGAVSLGVVL
-380 GEPEQNDRRLRRK
+380 GEPEHNDDNRRLRRK
-393 VRWLDEAHTS
+393 VRWFDEGHTTTS
-403 TELPRHVQR
+403 LPRHVQR
-412 QLSTPGIIVDV
+412 QLATAGIVVDV
-423 TKVISALQAL
+423 TKVVQALQAL
-433 LPPEAEADAEDE
+433 LPAEAETEPDGDAE
-445 AAPETVAIPLIQ
+445 AAAVVPPVQE
-457 GFRPLTEEFAASLHM
+457 GFRPLTREFADSLHM
-472 QLEPL
+472 ELEPL
-477 QEIAGLLQEN
+477 QEIAELLEEN
-487 RQVVLYGPPG
+487 RQLVLYGPPG

-511 AADSTD
+511 ADDTTD

-535 EGYRPDKTDD
+535 EGYRPDKTDE

-563 AAKPENASKPYFL
+563 AAKPGNENKPYFL

-608 SPNEPFS
+608 SPNEPFT

-642 RFAFIELHPQT
+642 RFSFIELHPQT
-653 EPVRGSLR
+653 EPVKGSLL
-661 RFLEARGLDSL
+661 RFLQARQLDL
-672 NADLL
+672 TPALLL
-677 DELNNSIDEWD
+677 DALNSAIDEWD

-693 GPSYFMKSAAH
+693 GPSYFMKPAAQ
-704 TPSGLRRIWKYELM
+704 TPAGLRRIWKYELM

-728 LNRAQLEER
+728 LTRAQLEER
-737 FGLDQLLERLG
+737 FGLDQLLGRLAD
-748 RR
+748 R

>member
-1 MPPAGPTVGAATSA
+1 MARAPGISQ
-15 SGTSRPAGVSKEIE
+15 EIE

-36 GAALNGKPSAFDGL
+36 GPGLQGKPSALDGKTL
-50 TPTWTAD
+50 TWTAD
-57 AAEELLE
+57 AAGELLE
-64 RLERGVKDAKAPM
+64 RLEKGVPDAKAPM
-77 MTNLRQNLDGASREA
+77 MTNLRQNLEEASREA
-92 RLLAVELLFLQ
+92 KQLAVELLFLQ

-112 SLRVKRARVA
+112 SLKVKRARVA
-122 EAASWI
+122 EAASWL
-128 EPAVVLPDELYQ
+128 EPPLDLPEELYK

-164 WLSRFVRHVDQ
+164 WLCRFVQHVDQ
-175 QPPKVIAKALKDPL
+175 QSPSTIAKALKDPQK
-189 AFHALAAGTPED
+189 FHQLAAATPGD

-216 YFEPVVADVER
+216 FFEPVVADVER
-227 REIRDAFA
+227 QEIRDAFA
-235 SLVGGAKGD
+235 SLVGGAKSD
-244 TEEDITADIHRIRLH
+244 TDEDITADIHRIRLH
-259 LDELAGERIDWYS
+259 LDEQAGQRIDWYS

-295 QDNGE
+295 SDNAE
-300 LLATWQ
+300 LLAAWQ
-306 SEEKA
+306 AEEKV

-319 SLDAGVTAGAVQHAV
+319 LLDPGVTAGLVQHAV

-354 AFLSVMKPGDLALYQ
+354 AFLTVMKPGDLVLCQ
-369 HGGTVRIGVVL
+369 HAGAVRLGVVL
-380 GEPEQNDRRLRRK
+380 GEPEHNEDNRRMRRK
-393 VRWLDEAHTS
+393 VRWFDDAHT
-403 TELPRHVQR
+403 TADLPRHVQR
-412 QLSTPGIIVDV
+412 QLATPGIIVDV
-423 TKVISALQAL
+423 TKVVQALQSLVPA
-433 LPPEAEADAEDE
+433 EAEPDDDDPAT
-445 AAPETVAIPLIQ
+445 AAVEVVPVHE
-457 GFRPLTEEFAASLHM
+457 GFRPLSRGFADSLHM
-472 QLEPL
+472 DLEPL
-477 QEIAGLLQEN
+477 QEIAELLEEN
-487 RQVVLYGPPG
+487 RQLVLYGPPG

-511 AADSTD
+511 ADDSTD

-535 EGYRPDKTDD
+535 EGYRPDKTDE

-563 AAKPENASKPYFL
+563 AAKPGNESKPYFL

-608 SPNEPFS
+608 SPNEPFT

-653 EPVRGSLR
+653 EPVKGSLL
-661 RFLEARGLDSL
+661 RFLQARQLDTTPALLLDAL
-672 NADLL
+672 NAA
-677 DELNNSIDEWD
+677 IDEWD

-693 GPSYFMKSAAH
+693 GPSYFMKPAAQ
-704 TPSGLRRIWKYELM
+704 TPAGLRRIWKYELM

-737 FGLDQLLERLG
+737 FGLDQLLGRLAAS
-748 RR
+748 

>member
-1 MPPAGPTVGAATSA
+1 MTPATIAAMTRA
-15 SGTSRPAGVSKEIE
+15 LGISKEIE

-36 GAALNGKPSAFDGL
+36 GPGLQGKPSALDGRTL
-50 TPTWTAD
+50 TWTSEA
-57 AAEELLE
+57 AAELLD
-64 RLERGVKDAKAPM
+64 RLERGTPDPKAPM

-92 RLLAVELLFLQ
+92 KQLAAELLFLQ

-112 SLRVKRARVA
+112 SLKVKRARVA
-122 EAASWI
+122 EAASWL
-128 EPAVVLPDELYQ
+128 EPPLELPEELYR

-150 RTAEFNWTIWDHLK
+150 RTAEFNWTIWDHLR
-164 WLSRFVRHVDQ
+164 WLCRFVQHVDQ
-175 QPPKVIAKALKDPL
+175 QPPTTITAALLDPL
-189 AFHALAAGTPED
+189 KFHALAAGTPGD
-201 QPAIRRSIEYLAWPS
+201 QPAIRRSIEFLAWPS

-227 REIRDAFA
+227 QEIRDAFA

-244 TEEDITADIHRIRLH
+244 SEDDITADIHRIRLH
-259 LDELAGERIDWYS
+259 LDEQAGQRIDWYA

-295 QDNGE
+295 HDNAE
-300 LLATWQ
+300 LLTAWQ
-306 SEEKA
+306 GEEKV

-319 SLDAGVTAGAVQHAV
+319 LLEPGVTAGLVQHAV

-354 AFLSVMKPGDLALYQ
+354 AFLTVMKPGDLVLYQ
-369 HGGTVRIGVVL
+369 HAGTVRLGGVL
-380 GEPEQNDRRLRRK
+380 GEPEYNDDNRRLRRK
-393 VRWLDEAHTS
+393 VRWFDEGHATTS
-403 TELPRHVQR
+403 LPRHVQR
-412 QLSTPGIIVDV
+412 QLATPGIVVDATRV
-423 TKVISALQAL
+423 VQALQAL
-433 LPPEAEADAEDE
+433 LPAEAETEPDGETE
-445 AAPETVAIPLIQ
+445 AAAVVEPVQE
-457 GFRPLTEEFAASLHM
+457 GFRPLTPEFAESLHM
-472 QLEPL
+472 DLEPL
-477 QEIAGLLQEN
+477 QEIADLLEEN
-487 RQVVLYGPPG
+487 RQLVLYGPPG

-511 AADSTD
+511 ADDTTD

-535 EGYRPDKTDD
+535 EGYRPDKTDE

-563 AAKPENASKPYFL
+563 AAKPGNEKKPYFL

-608 SPNEPFS
+608 SPNEPFT

-642 RFAFIELHPQT
+642 RFSFIELHPQT
-653 EPVRGSLR
+653 EPVKGSLL
-661 RFLEARGLDSL
+661 RFLEARGLDTSPAL
-672 NADLL
+672 LL
-677 DELNNSIDEWD
+677 DALNGAIDEWD

-693 GPSYFMKSAAH
+693 GPSYFMKPAAQ
-704 TPSGLRRIWKYELM
+704 TPAGLRRIWKYELM

-728 LNRAQLEER
+728 LTRAQLEER
-737 FGLDQLLERLG
+737 FGLEQLLGRLAL
-748 RR
+748 R

>member
-1 MPPAGPTVGAATSA
+1 MPRAPGISQ
-15 SGTSRPAGVSKEIE
+15 EIE

-36 GAALNGKPSAFDGL
+36 GPGLQGKPSALDGT
-50 TPTWTAD
+50 TPTWTSE
-57 AAEELLE
+57 AAAELLE
-64 RLERGVKDAKAPM
+64 RLEKGGTDAKAPM
-77 MTNLRQNLDGASREA
+77 MTNLRQNLEGASREA
-92 RLLAVELLFLQ
+92 KQLAVELLFLQ

-112 SLRVKRARVA
+112 SLKVKRARVT
-122 EAASWI
+122 EAASWL
-128 EPAVVLPDELYQ
+128 EPPLELPEELYK

-164 WLSRFVRHVDQ
+164 WLCRFVQHVDQ
-175 QPPKVIAKALKDPL
+175 QAPPSIAKALKDPQK
-189 AFHALAAGTPED
+189 FHQLAAGTPGD

-227 REIRDAFA
+227 QEIRDAFA

-244 TEEDITADIHRIRLH
+244 TDEDITADIHRIRVH
-259 LDELAGERIDWYS
+259 LDEQAGQRIDWYA

-295 QDNGE
+295 SDNTE
-300 LLATWQ
+300 LLAAWQ
-306 SEEKA
+306 GEEKV

-319 SLDAGVTAGAVQHAV
+319 LLDPGVTAGLVQHAV

-354 AFLSVMKPGDLALYQ
+354 AFLTVMKPGDLVLCQ
-369 HGGTVRIGVVL
+369 HAGAVRLGVVL
-380 GEPEQNDRRLRRK
+380 GEPEHNEDNRQMRRK
-393 VRWLDEAHTS
+393 VRWFEDAHT
-403 TELPRHVQR
+403 TADLPRHVQR
-412 QLSTPGIIVDV
+412 QLATPGIIVDV
-423 TKVISALQAL
+423 TKVVQALQSLVPA
-433 LPPEAEADAEDE
+433 EAEPDDDDPAT
-445 AAPETVAIPLIQ
+445 AAVEVVPAQE
-457 GFRPLTEEFAASLHM
+457 GFRPLSRDFADSLHM
-472 QLEPL
+472 DLEPL
-477 QEIAGLLQEN
+477 QEIAELLEEN
-487 RQVVLYGPPG
+487 RQLVLYGPPG

-511 AADSTD
+511 ADDSTD

-535 EGYRPDKTDD
+535 EGYRPDKTDE

-563 AAKPENASKPYFL
+563 AAKPGNESKPYFL

-608 SPNEPFS
+608 SPNEPFT

-653 EPVRGSLR
+653 EPVKGSLL
-661 RFLEARGLDSL
+661 RFLQARELDTTPALLLDAL
-672 NADLL
+672 NAA
-677 DELNNSIDEWD
+677 IDEWD

-693 GPSYFMKSAAH
+693 GPSYFMKPAAQ
-704 TPSGLRRIWKYELM
+704 PPAGLRRIWKYELM

-737 FGLDQLLERLG
+737 FGLEPLLG
-748 RR
+748 RLAAS

>member
-1 MPPAGPTVGAATSA
+1 MTPTSTAAMTRA
-15 SGTSRPAGVSKEIE
+15 LGISKEIE

-36 GAALNGKPSAFDGL
+36 GPGLLGKPSALDGR
-50 TPTWTAD
+50 TMTWTSE
-57 AAEELLE
+57 AAAELLE
-64 RLERGVKDAKAPM
+64 RLERGTPDPKAPM

-92 RLLAVELLFLQ
+92 KQLAVELLFLQ

-112 SLRVKRARVA
+112 SLKVKRARVA
-122 EAASWI
+122 EAASWL
-128 EPAVVLPDELYQ
+128 EPPLDLPEELYE
-140 GMTDHGVIRD
+140 GLTDHGVIRD

-164 WLSRFVRHVDQ
+164 WLCRFVQHVDQ
-175 QPPKVIAKALKDPL
+175 QPTADIAEALQDPL
-189 AFHALAAGTPED
+189 EFHRLASATPVD
-201 QPAIRRSIEYLAWPS
+201 QPAIRRSIEFLTWPT

-227 REIRDAFA
+227 QEIRDAFA

-244 TEEDITADIHRIRLH
+244 AEEDVTADIHRIRLH
-259 LDELAGERIDWYS
+259 LDEQAGQRIDWHA

-295 QDNGE
+295 SDNTE
-300 LLATWQ
+300 LLTAWQ
-306 SEEKA
+306 GEEKV

-319 SLDAGVTAGAVQHAV
+319 LLGPGVTAGVVQHAV

-354 AFLSVMKPGDLALYQ
+354 AFLTVMKPGDLVLYQ
-369 HGGTVRIGVVL
+369 HSGTVRLGVVL
-380 GEPEQNDRRLRRK
+380 GEPEHNEDNRRLRRK
-393 VRWLDEAHTS
+393 VRWFDEGHTTTS
-403 TELPRHVQR
+403 LPRHVQR
-412 QLSTPGIIVDV
+412 QLATPGIVVDLTRV
-423 TKVISALQAL
+423 VQALQGL
-433 LPPEAEADAEDE
+433 LPAEAETEPDGDAE
-445 AAPETVAIPLIQ
+445 AAAVVPPLQ
-457 GFRPLTEEFAASLHM
+457 EGFRPLTRDFADSLHM
-472 QLEPL
+472 ELEPL
-477 QEIAGLLQEN
+477 QEIAELLEEN
-487 RQVVLYGPPG
+487 RQLVLYGPPG

-511 AADSTD
+511 ADDTTD

-535 EGYRPDKTDD
+535 EGYRPDKTDE

-563 AAKPENASKPYFL
+563 AAKPGNEKKPYFL

-608 SPNEPFS
+608 SPNEPFT

-653 EPVRGSLR
+653 EPVKGSLL
-661 RFLEARGLDSL
+661 RFLEARQLDTTPAL
-672 NADLL
+672 LL
-677 DELNNSIDEWD
+677 DALNSAIDEWD

-693 GPSYFMKSAAH
+693 GPSYFMKPAAQ
-704 TPSGLRRIWKYELM
+704 TPNGLRRIWKYELM

-728 LNRAQLEER
+728 LTRPQLEER
-737 FGLDQLLERLG
+737 FGLDRLLERLAG
-748 RR
+748 R

>member
-1 MPPAGPTVGAATSA
+1 MTPTSTAAMTRALGISQ
-15 SGTSRPAGVSKEIE
+15 EIE

-36 GAALNGKPSAFDGL
+36 GPGLVGKPSALDGRTL
-50 TPTWTAD
+50 TWTSE
-57 AAEELLE
+57 AAAELLE
-64 RLERGVKDAKAPM
+64 RLERGTPDTKAPM
-77 MTNLRQNLDGASREA
+77 MTNLRQNLAGASREA
-92 RLLAVELLFLQ
+92 KQLAVELLFLQ

-112 SLRVKRARVA
+112 SLKVKRARVA
-122 EAASWI
+122 EAASWL
-128 EPAVVLPDELYQ
+128 EPTLELPEELYR

-164 WLSRFVRHVDQ
+164 WLCRFVQHVDQ
-175 QPPKVIAKALKDPL
+175 QPTAAIAAALQDPVE
-189 AFHALAAGTPED
+189 FHRLAAATPDD
-201 QPAIRRSIEYLAWPS
+201 QPAIRRSIEFLTCPS

-227 REIRDAFA
+227 QEIRDAFA

-244 TEEDITADIHRIRLH
+244 AEEDITADIHRIRLH
-259 LDELAGERIDWYS
+259 LDEQAGQRIDWYS

-295 QDNGE
+295 SDNTE
-300 LLATWQ
+300 LLTAWQ
-306 SEEKA
+306 GEEKV

-319 SLDAGVTAGAVQHAV
+319 LLDPGVTAGLVQHAV
-334 DEDYKHLGYVEREDT
+334 DEDYRHLGYVEREDT

-354 AFLSVMKPGDLALYQ
+354 AFLTVMKPGDLVLYQ
-369 HGGTVRIGVVL
+369 HAGTVSLGVVL
-380 GEPEQNDRRLRRK
+380 GEPEHNDDNRRLRRK
-393 VRWLDEAHTS
+393 VRWFDEGHATTS
-403 TELPRHVQR
+403 LPRHIQR
-412 QLSTPGIIVDV
+412 QLATPGIVVDV
-423 TKVISALQAL
+423 TKVVQALQAL
-433 LPPEAEADAEDE
+433 LPAEAETGPDDDAE
-445 AAPETVAIPLIQ
+445 AAAVAPPVQ
-457 GFRPLTEEFAASLHM
+457 EGFRPLTREFADTLHM
-472 QLEPL
+472 ELEPL
-477 QEIAGLLQEN
+477 QEIAELLEEN
-487 RQVVLYGPPG
+487 RQLVLYGPPG

-511 AADSTD
+511 ADDTTD

-535 EGYRPDKTDD
+535 EGYRPDKTDE

-563 AAKPENASKPYFL
+563 AAKPGNGKKPYFL

-608 SPNEPFS
+608 SPNEPFT

-642 RFAFIELHPQT
+642 RFSFIELHPQT
-653 EPVRGSLR
+653 EPVKGSLW
-661 RFLEARGLDSL
+661 RFLQARQLDATPAL
-672 NADLL
+672 LL
-677 DELNNSIDEWD
+677 DALNSAIDEWD

-693 GPSYFMKSAAH
+693 GPSYFMKPAAQN
-704 TPSGLRRIWKYELM
+704 PAGLRRIWKYELM

-728 LNRAQLEER
+728 LTRAQLEER
-737 FGLDQLLERLG
+737 FGLDRLLERLARG
-748 RR
+748 

>member
-1 MPPAGPTVGAATSA
+1 MTPTAKPAMTRAPGI
-15 SGTSRPAGVSKEIE
+15 SKEIE

-36 GAALNGKPSAFDGL
+36 GAGLQGKPSALDGQ
-50 TPTWTAD
+50 TQTWTT
-57 AAEELLE
+57 AAASELLE
-64 RLERGVKDAKAPM
+64 RLERGVADSKAPM
-77 MTNLRQNLDGASREA
+77 MTNLRENLSDASRA
-92 RLLAVELLFLQ
+92 AKQLAVELLFLQ

-112 SLRVKRARVA
+112 SLKVKRARVA
-122 EAASWI
+122 EAASWL
-128 EPAVVLPDELYQ
+128 EPPLELPDELYE

-164 WLSRFVRHVDQ
+164 WLCRFVQHVDQ
-175 QPPKVIAKALKDPL
+175 QSTNAMTKALKDPL
-189 AFHALAAGTPED
+189 AFHQLASGTPDD

-227 REIRDAFA
+227 QEIRDAFA
-235 SLVGGAKGD
+235 SLVGGANGD
-244 TEEDITADIHRIRLH
+244 SEAETTADIHRIRLY
-259 LDELAGERIDWYS
+259 LDRQAGQRIDWYA

-295 QDNGE
+295 HDVKD
-300 LLATWQ
+300 LLAAWHG
-306 SEEKA
+306 EEKV

-319 SLDAGVTAGAVQHAV
+319 LLGPGVTAGVVQNAV
-334 DEDYKHLGYVEREDT
+334 DEDYKHLGYVEREDN

-354 AFLSVMKPGDLALYQ
+354 AFLTVMKPGDLVLYQ
-369 HGGTVRIGVVL
+369 HAGAVRVGGVL
-380 GEPEQNDRRLRRK
+380 GEPEHNEDNRRMRRK
-393 VRWLDEAHTS
+393 VRWFDDAHS
-403 TELPRHVQR
+403 MADLPRHVQR
-412 QLSTPGIIVDV
+412 QLATPGIIVDV
-423 TKVISALQAL
+423 TRVVQALQAL
-433 LPPEAEADAEDE
+433 LPAEAESEADDD
-445 AAPETVAIPLIQ
+445 AAPTAVVELVPE

-472 QLEPL
+472 DLEPL
-477 QEIAGLLQEN
+477 QEIAELLEEN
-487 RQVVLYGPPG
+487 RQLVLYGPPG

-511 AADSTD
+511 AGDSTD

-535 EGYRPDKTDD
+535 EGFRPDKTDE

-563 AAKPENASKPYFL
+563 AAKPGNENKPYFL

-608 SPNEPFS
+608 SPNEPFT

-642 RFAFIELHPQT
+642 RFSFIELHPKT
-653 EPVRGSLR
+653 EPVKGSLL
-661 RFLEARGLDSL
+661 RFLQARGLDTTPAL
-672 NADLL
+672 LL
-677 DELNNSIDEWD
+677 DALNDAIDEWD

-693 GPSYFMKSAAH
+693 GPSYFMKKAAQ
-704 TPSGLRRIWKYELM
+704 TPAGLRRIWKYELM

-728 LNRAQLEER
+728 LNRAQLQER
-737 FGLDQLLERLG
+737 FGLEQLLSRLAA
-748 RR
+748 R

>member
-1 MPPAGPTVGAATSA
+1 MTPNPRTAMHRAL
-15 SGTSRPAGVSKEIE
+15 GVSKEIE

-36 GAALNGKPSAFDGL
+36 GPGLQGKPSALDRNTL
-50 TPTWTAD
+50 TWTAE
-57 AAEELLE
+57 AAAELLE
-64 RLERGVKDAKAPM
+64 RLDRGTADAKAPM
-77 MTNLRQNLDGASREA
+77 MTNLRQNLEDASREA
-92 RLLAVELLFLQ
+92 KQLAVELLFLQ

-112 SLRVKRARVA
+112 SLKVKRARVA
-122 EAASWI
+122 EAASWL
-128 EPAVVLPDELYQ
+128 ETPPEAPLELPEELYK

-164 WLSRFVRHVDQ
+164 WLCRFVQHVDQ
-175 QPPKVIAKALKDPL
+175 QTPAAIAKALKDPL
-189 AFHALAAGTPED
+189 HFHELAAGTPGD

-227 REIRDAFA
+227 QKIRDAFA

-244 TEEDITADIHRIRLH
+244 SDEDITADIHRIRLH
-259 LDELAGERIDWYS
+259 LDEQAGQRIDWYA

-295 QDNGE
+295 SDNAE
-300 LLATWQ
+300 LLTAWQ
-306 SEEKA
+306 EEEKV

-319 SLDAGVTAGAVQHAV
+319 HLDPGVTAGLVQHAV

-354 AFLSVMKPGDLALYQ
+354 AFLTVMKPGDLVLFQ
-369 HGGTVRIGVVL
+369 HAGIVRLGVVL
-380 GEPEQNDRRLRRK
+380 GEPEHNDDNRRLRRK
-393 VRWLDEAHTS
+393 VRWLDDDGHAT
-403 TELPRHVQR
+403 TDLPRHVQR
-412 QLSTPGIIVDV
+412 QLATSGIVVDV
-423 TKVISALQAL
+423 TKVVQALQAL
-433 LPPEAEADAEDE
+433 VPAEAEPEDDDDAEP
-445 AAPETVAIPLIQ
+445 AAVVPPLQ
-457 GFRPLTEEFAASLHM
+457 EGFRPLSRDFAESLHM
-472 QLEPL
+472 DLEPL
-477 QEIAGLLQEN
+477 QEIAELLEEN
-487 RQVVLYGPPG
+487 RQLVLYGPPG

-511 AADSTD
+511 AQDSTD

-535 EGYRPDKTDD
+535 EGYRPDKTDE
-545 GQVSFKLVA
+545 GQVAFKLVA

-563 AAKPENASKPYFL
+563 AAKPGNEKKPYFL

-608 SPNEPFS
+608 SPNEPFT

-653 EPVRGSLR
+653 EPVQGSLL
-661 RFLEARGLDSL
+661 RFLQARDLDTTPALLLDAL
-672 NADLL
+672 NAA
-677 DELNNSIDEWD
+677 IDEWD

-693 GPSYFMKSAAH
+693 GPSYFMKTAAQ
-704 TPSGLRRIWKYELM
+704 TPKGLRRIWKYELM

-728 LNRAQLEER
+728 LTRAQLEER
-737 FGLDQLLERLG
+737 FGLEQLLGRLVTS
-748 RR
+748 